1 MSDFLHQP
9 RLQKGLVTLLNGIE
23 AIIINGADQ
32 MKKYDY
38 VIIGAGIIGLTIARE
53 LKQRFPHAKVCV
65 IEKEE
70 HVAMHSSGRNSGV
83 LHAGFYYSADSLKAR
98 FTREG
103 NKAMTRYC
111 EENKLKINKCGKLIV
126 AVNEEELAGLEELKK
141 RGERNGVELVWLD
154 SEEVRKIDPNVFTYQ
169 RALYSPNT
177 SSVDPIEIC
186 QQMKLENSHNGV
198 EFRFNTVYIRHK
210 NNQLITNRGTIEC
223 KYVIN
228 ASGLYADKI
237 AHKYGF
243 GKKYTII
250 PFKGIYLKYTKN
262 KSDVKTH
269 IYPVPNLNN
278 PFLGV
283 HFTKTVD
290 NSIKI
295 GPTAIPALWRE
306 NYSGFHRF
314 KLSEFLEIVYYETKL
329 FLKNSFN
336 FRSLALEELKKYKKT
351 NFINLSL
358 KMIRELDTEGFGNF
372 LKPGIRAQLLNKE
385 TLELVQDFVLE
396 GDHQSMHVL
405 NAVSPAFTCSIP
417 FAEYV
422 VDEVLK
428 KQASNFIRPKFVGI
442 KII

>member
-1 MSDFLHQP
+1 M
-9 RLQKGLVTLLNGIE
+9 G
-23 AIIINGADQ
+23 
-32 MKKYDY
+32 KYDY
-38 VIIGAGIIGLTIARE
+38 LIIGAGIIGLTIARE
-53 LKQRFPHAKVCV
+53 LIRRYPRKRICV
-65 IEKEE
+65 IEKEDQ
-70 HVAMHSSGRNSGV
+70 VAMHSSGRNSGV
-83 LHAGFYYSADSLKAR
+83 LHAGFYYSSDSLKAR
-98 FTREG
+98 FTRDG
-103 NKAMTRYC
+103 NIAMTRFC
-111 EENKLKINKCGKLIV
+111 EENRLKINKCGKLIV
-126 AVNEEELAGLEELKK
+126 AVNEEELAGLEELKR
-141 RGERNGVELVWLD
+141 RGDRNGVELVWLD
-154 SEEVRKIDPNVFTYQ
+154 LEEARKIDPNVFTFQ

-177 SSVDPIEIC
+177 SSVDPVEVC
-186 QQMKLENSHNGV
+186 QQMKWESSRSGV
-198 EFRFNTVYIRHK
+198 EFRFNTVYLRHN
-210 NNQLITNRGTIEC
+210 NNQLVTNHGIIEC
-223 KYVIN
+223 DYVIN
-228 ASGLYADKI
+228 TAGLYADKI

-243 GKKYTII
+243 GKKFTII

-262 KSDVKTH
+262 KSDVMTH

-306 NYSGFHRF
+306 NYSGLHRF
-314 KLSEFLEIVYYETKL
+314 KSSEFIQILYYEAKL

-336 FRSLALEELKKYKKT
+336 FRRLALEEVKKYKKT
-351 NFINLSL
+351 NFIHLSL
-358 KMIRELDTEGFGNF
+358 KMIRHLDIEGFGDF

-422 VDEVLK
+422 VDEIIK
-428 KQASNFIRPKFVGI
+428 NQKQNFIQSDSVRYR
-442 KII
+442 KIDY